1 MEYLGGGSALDLV
14 SLCQNNINE
23 QFDLNSIM
31 IVPKMSQVCK
41 VFAIIQSDLYPVMYL
56 FF

>member
-31 IVPKMSQVCK
+31 IVPKMSQICK